1 MEWSNRPSPD
11 KVLSE
16 RTNPCTTAGISPML
30 TAIVLV
36 CSLAVTPDLRYCGRD
51 NAVHVLQVPEEF
63 ALPSMCAMR
72 GQSFVAET
80 SIGQELADNERI
92 KVMCV
97 RHLPVGRRIT

>member
-1 MEWSNRPSPD
+1 
-11 KVLSE
+11 
-16 RTNPCTTAGISPML
+16 ML

-36 CSLAVTPDLRYCGRD
+36 CSLVVTPDLRDCGRN

-80 SIGQELADNERI
+80 SIGQALADSERI